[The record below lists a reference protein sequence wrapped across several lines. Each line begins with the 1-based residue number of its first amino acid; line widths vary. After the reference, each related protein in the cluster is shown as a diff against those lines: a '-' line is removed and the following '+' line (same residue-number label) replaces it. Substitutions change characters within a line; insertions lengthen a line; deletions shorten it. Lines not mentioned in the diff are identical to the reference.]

1 MKKEHAQYLAACK
14 ARRIKAYELRKM
26 GLTLQQVGDI
36 MGISRERVR
45 QMAKREGKA
54 KESA

>member
-14 ARRIKAYELRKM
+14 ARRTKAFQLRQS

-54 KESA
+54 

>member
-1 MKKEHAQYLAACK
+1 
-14 ARRIKAYELRKM
+14 M

-54 KESA
+54 